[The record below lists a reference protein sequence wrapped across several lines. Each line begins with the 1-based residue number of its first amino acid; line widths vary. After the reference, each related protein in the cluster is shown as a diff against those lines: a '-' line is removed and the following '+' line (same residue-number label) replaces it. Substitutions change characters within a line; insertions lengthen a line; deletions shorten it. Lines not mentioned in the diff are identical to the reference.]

1 MIKSSILA
9 GILLLGLSGCS
20 QHSWERT
27 KGAAYNAVT
36 DPMTWAPVVAGA
48 TLDVTTW
55 DDDLTDSIYKEDEA
69 DRIFTEKDADDL
81 RTLSTA
87 ITYTTAAFVDEN
99 LTTKT
104 KRFVVQTAALYAGRA
119 TVTQM
124 NKYEHTS
131 PSGTYDEALGS
142 NHAVTPFASAAL
154 TRRNLDGINMPTEAK
169 YSVNTLSYAA
179 ATGSAYERV
188 ESGLHSVS
196 DQMYSIAAGNFIALF
211 INDAFMASDYQLGVE
226 FNEDTKL
233 TISTTF

>member
-1 MIKSSILA
+1 MIKSSVLV
-9 GILLLGLSGCS
+9 GILLLLSGCS

-27 KGAAYNAVT
+27 KGAAYNAIS
-36 DPMTWAPVVAGA
+36 DPMTWAPVVVGA
-48 TLDVTTW
+48 TMDSTSW
-55 DDDLTDSIYKEDEA
+55 DDDLTDSIYEKNED
-69 DRIFTEKDADDL
+69 DRTFSEDDADSL

-104 KRFVVQTAALYAGRA
+104 KRFTVQTAALYAGRA
-119 TVTQM
+119 AVTVM
-124 NKYEHTS
+124 NNYEHS
-131 PSGTYDEALGS
+131 APNGVYDDALGS

-154 TRRNLDGINMPTEAK
+154 TRRNLDEINIPTWTK
-169 YSVNTLSYAA
+169 YSINTLSYAA
-179 ATGSAYERV
+179 ATGSAYQRV
-188 ESGLHSVS
+188 EQGLHSVS

-233 TISTTF
+233 TLSMSF